1 MKRHFYYKIGLFL
14 SFGVKWIDMSWNFD
28 YYPSVAFND
37 GHLRKGKD
45 MSKEKVINGI
55 AKSVASVLKTS
66 LRVEANTTSCILVYQ
81 PKAPKE
87 LSRFKK
93 N

>member
-1 MKRHFYYKIGLFL
+1 
-14 SFGVKWIDMSWNFD
+14 
-28 YYPSVAFND
+28 
-37 GHLRKGKD
+37 

-55 AKSVASVLKTS
+55 AKSVTSVLKTS